1 VVVVVDVDVVVDLDL
16 DLDLDLDERFRV
28 NKLALENRIW
38 DPAESL
44 PREELRVLQGR
55 RLAETVRRVAA
66 VPFYRDALRAAGVGP
81 EAIRSADD
89 VRRLPFTVKDD
100 LRRNYPLGLL
110 AVPRAE
116 IARIHGSSGTT
127 GRPTF
132 VAYTRRDLETW
143 SGLVARFLVAGGLR
157 SEHLVHVAFG
167 YGLFTGGFG
176 LHYGIE
182 KVGAGIVP
190 AAGGNTPRQVLLIR
204 DLGAEVLV
212 CTPSYALHIAEVARA
227 EGFPPGTLPLRFGHF
242 GGEPWTDEMRIQIE
256 RGLGILAFNNYGLSE
271 VIGPGVSG
279 ECGARAG
286 MHVQE
291 DHFIV
296 ECVDPET
303 LEPVPDGET
312 GELVFTTLTKEAL
325 PVLRYRTRDLA
336 ALDRRPCPCGRT
348 GVRMSRVVGRSDDML
363 IIRGVNVF
371 PSQIEEALL
380 RVEGT
385 APHYLIELSR
395 PGTLDEAVVKVELR
409 PGDFRDEMRGMIEL
423 RDRIDREIHAVT
435 GVRMTVEL
443 VAPNTLER
451 SAGKARRVLDRRN
464 PVVT

>member
-1 VVVVVDVDVVVDLDL
+1 VT
-16 DLDLDLDERFRV
+16 
-28 NKLALENRIW
+28 KLAIENRIW
-38 DPAESL
+38 DPAETL
-44 PREELRVLQGR
+44 PRDALRAAQAR
-55 RLAETVRRVAA
+55 RLADTVRRAA
-66 VPFYRDALRAAGVGP
+66 TVPFYGDALRAAGVD
-81 EAIRSADD
+81 ADALRSPDD

-116 IARIHGSSGTT
+116 VARVHGSSGTT
-127 GRPTF
+127 GKPTF

-182 KVGAGIVP
+182 KVGAGVVP

-227 EGFPPGTLPLRFGHF
+227 EGYEPGTLPLRFGHF
-242 GGEPWTDEMRIQIE
+242 GGEPWTEEMRVQIE

-271 VIGPGVSG
+271 VIGPGVAG

-296 ECVDPET
+296 ECVHPET

-336 ALDRRPCPCGRT
+336 SLDRRPCPCGRT

-371 PSQIEEALL
+371 PSQVEEALL

-385 APHYLIELSR
+385 APHYLIEISR
-395 PGTLDEAVVKVELR
+395 PGTLDEAVVKVEVR
-409 PGDFRDEMRGMIEL
+409 PGDFRDEMREMIEL

-443 VAPNTLER
+443 VAPNALER
-451 SAGKARRVLDRRN
+451 SAGKARRVLDHRK
-464 PVVT
+464 PVVP

>member
-1 VVVVVDVDVVVDLDL
+1 
-16 DLDLDLDERFRV
+16 V
-28 NKLALENRIW
+28 NHLAVENRIW
-38 DPAESL
+38 DPAETL
-44 PREELRVLQGR
+44 PREELRALQGR
-55 RLAETVRRVAA
+55 RLEETVRRAAA
-66 VPFYRDALRAAGVGP
+66 VPFYREALRAAGIGAD
-81 EAIRSADD
+81 AIRSADD

-100 LRRNYPLGLL
+100 LRRSYPLGLL

-127 GRPTF
+127 GKPTF

-157 SEHLVHVAFG
+157 SEHLVHIAFG

-212 CTPSYALHIAEVARA
+212 CTPSYALHIAEVAQA
-227 EGFPPGTLPLRFGHF
+227 EGHAPGTLPLRFGHF
-242 GGEPWTDEMRIQIE
+242 GGEPWTDEMRVQIE

-303 LEPVPDGET
+303 LEPVRDGET

-371 PSQIEEALL
+371 PSQVEEALL

-395 PGTLDEAVVKVELR
+395 PGTLDEAVVKVEVR
-409 PGDFRDEMRGMIEL
+409 PGDFRDEMREMIEL

-443 VAPNTLER
+443 VAPNALER

-464 PVVT
+464 PVLP